1 MNPLLLTG
9 LVIAAVAVI
18 LVLCVFGPYL
28 GIWINARASNAD
40 VALIQLPLMRIRLRQ
55 PATPSF
61 VVANLISLIQAG
73 IEMDIADLEAHVLAG
88 GNLAGVTEATIA
100 ADRADLGMDFRQLAA
115 IDLAGRDVMDAVNT
129 SVNPRTL
136 ECPPPG
142 TSQIQG
148 VARDGIRLEA
158 KVRITVRTNLNRLVG
173 GATAQT
179 VIARVGEGIVAAIGK
194 ADSHKQILEK
204 PETISAYILQRGLDS
219 GTAYEIL
226 SVDVYHVEIV
236 DNVGAR
242 LQEVQATADEQMA
255 QARAEMRRA
264 AAVARERE
272 MHARVTEMTSQVTAA
287 EASVPKAMADAY
299 SGGRIWRSPRPVG
312 GGFHRRLWDCWEEI

>member
-1 MNPLLLTG
+1 MYTLLLAV
-9 LVIAAVAVI
+9 LVIAAVAVV

-28 GIWINARASNAD
+28 GIWVNARASNAE

-55 PATPSF
+55 PATPRF
-61 VVANLISLIQAG
+61 VVSNLISLTQAG
-73 IEMDIADLEAHVLAG
+73 IEIDISDLEAHVLAG

-115 IDLAGRDVMDAVNT
+115 IDLAGRDVMDAVDT

-142 TSQIQG
+142 TNQIQG
-148 VARDGIRLEA
+148 VARDGIRVEA
-158 KVRITVRTNLNRLVG
+158 RVRITVRTNLNRLVG
-173 GATAQT
+173 GATSQT

-194 ADSHKQILEK
+194 TDSHKQILQE
-204 PETISAYILQRGLDS
+204 PEIISAYILQRGLDR

-236 DNVGAR
+236 DNIRAR
-242 LQEVQATADEQMA
+242 LQEIQAASDEKVA
-255 QARAEMRRA
+255 QARAEIRRA

-272 MHARVTEMTSQVTAA
+272 MHARVTEMTAQVTAA
-287 EASVPKAMADAY
+287 EAVVPTAMANAY

-312 GGFHRRLWDCWEEI
+312 GGFQRRLWDCWEEI

>member
-1 MNPLLLTG
+1 
-9 LVIAAVAVI
+9 
-18 LVLCVFGPYL
+18 
-28 GIWINARASNAD
+28 
-40 VALIQLPLMRIRLRQ
+40 
-55 PATPSF
+55 
-61 VVANLISLIQAG
+61 
-73 IEMDIADLEAHVLAG
+73 
-88 GNLAGVTEATIA
+88 
-100 ADRADLGMDFRQLAA
+100 
-115 IDLAGRDVMDAVNT
+115 MDAVNT

-299 SGGRIWRSPRPVG
+299 SGGRIWRSPRPGG